1 LTGATPVT
9 TEGVA
14 MTQPA
19 PVPTPPPGDPAPA
32 PIEPAPS
39 PAPTPPPADTSD
51 RPLGPAGEKA
61 LATERAERK
70 KLEQQLAALSPL
82 QKLAEAMGAGTPAA
96 GGKTEVELLNERFA
110 SLERTANEERAARF
124 RVEVAQAKNLTAEQS
139 AWLQGSSR
147 EELESSADR
156 LLAAFPA
163 APAGPR
169 NPVPDPSQG
178 TRGGQPGPD
187 HAAKVAELKAK
198 GDVWGAIALERSKLQ
213 TIERP
218 K

>member
-1 LTGATPVT
+1 
-9 TEGVA
+9 

-19 PVPTPPPGDPAPA
+19 PTSTTPPPGDPAPA
-32 PIEPAPS
+32 PTDPTPTPAP
-39 PAPTPPPADTSD
+39 AAPPADPAD
-51 RPLGPAGEKA
+51 KPLGPGGEKA
-61 LATERAERK
+61 LAAERARVKELER
-70 KLEQQLAALSPL
+70 QMAALSPL

-110 SLERTANEERAARF
+110 ELERTANDERAARW
-124 RVEVAQAKNLTAEQS
+124 RIEVAQAKNLTPEQ
-139 AWLQGSSR
+139 ATWLRGATQ
-147 EELESSADR
+147 EELQASADK

-178 TRGGQPGPD
+178 ARGGQPGPD
-187 HAAKVAELKAK
+187 HAAKVAGLKAK
-198 GDVWGAIALERSKLQ
+198 GDLWGAIALERSKLQ

>member
-1 LTGATPVT
+1 
-9 TEGVA
+9 

-32 PIEPAPS
+32 PTDPTPTPAPPTA
-39 PAPTPPPADTSD
+39 PAADP
-51 RPLGPAGEKA
+51 PLGPAGERA

-96 GGKTEVELLNERFA
+96 GGKSEVELLNERFA
-110 SLERTANEERAARF
+110 ELERTANDERAARW
-124 RVEVAQAKNLTAEQS
+124 RIEVAQAKNLTAEQA
-139 AWLQGSSR
+139 AWLQGGTQ
-147 EELESSADR
+147 EELLASADR

-169 NPVPDPSQG
+169 TPAPDPSQG
-178 TRGGQPGPD
+178 ARGGQPGPD
-187 HAAKVAELKAK
+187 LQAQIAAAKAK
-198 GDVWGAIALERSKLQ
+198 GDIKTAIALERSKLSA
-213 TIERP
+213 IPRP
-218 K
+218 S